1 VLSFVKESGTILTTM
16 KFAVIKTGGKQYK
29 VSEGDKISIEKLP
42 GEYKEGDK
50 ISFDEVTLTDD
61 GKTSKVGTPFVSG
74 AKVEASFIEQG
85 KGKKIRI
92 QKFKSKS
99 NYSKVTGH
107 RQPYMKV
114 EITKVA

>member
-1 VLSFVKESGTILTTM
+1 MSFTKESGTILTTM

-29 VSEGDKISIEKLP
+29 VSEGDVVSIEKLQ
-42 GEYKEGDK
+42 GELKAGDT

-74 AKVEASFIEQG
+74 AKVEGELVEEG

-107 RQPYMKV
+107 RQPFMKV
-114 EITKVA
+114 KITKVA